1 MGRIG
6 IWAGAALFG
15 IVPAGAM
22 AATPGPGTVPAAVPV
37 PVVSAP
43 VPQTAIP
50 QAGATTGTVTQPG
63 GWGQGGWQSG
73 NAPTSAAFAPQ
84 PADAGYH
91 HPAVGDSL
99 PPAWLDPAYTVG
111 DWQSWG
117 LSQPGAGQRW
127 VRYNDDAALI
137 DGNGHVADV
146 RYGMNW
152 QRAAGT
158 ATASAIPTSTAPI
171 VTTYQ
176 ASPNTTVTRTEEV
189 GPMPVVAG
197 AVPAPGYGPGYY
209 LAGGSVVSMT
219 PGRIITTK
227 TTTIS
232 NSPAYQAGAIK
243 RSAPR
248 RAVHHRA
255 RKPSC
260 ACGR

>member
-15 IVPAGAM
+15 IVPAGAL
-22 AATPGPGTVPAAVPV
+22 AADTPAVAPV

-43 VPQTAIP
+43 VPQTTIP

-73 NAPTSAAFAPQ
+73 TTPAPAALSPQ
-84 PADAGYH
+84 QTDSGYH
-91 HPAVGDSL
+91 RPAVGENL
-99 PPAWLDPAYTVG
+99 PPAWLDPTYTVG
-111 DWQSWG
+111 DWRNWG
-117 LSQPGAGQRW
+117 LSQPGTGQRW

-137 DGNGHVADV
+137 DTNGHVADV

-152 QRAAGT
+152 QRPTGIAA
-158 ATASAIPTSTAPI
+158 ASATPTSTAPI

-176 ASPNTTVTRTEEV
+176 TGPNTTVTRTEEV

-209 LAGGSVVSMT
+209 LAGGSVISMT

-227 TTTIS
+227 TTTIT
-232 NSPAYQAGAIK
+232 NPPAYQAGAIK

-248 RAVHHRA
+248 HARH
-255 RKPSC
+255 RKPS
-260 ACGR
+260 